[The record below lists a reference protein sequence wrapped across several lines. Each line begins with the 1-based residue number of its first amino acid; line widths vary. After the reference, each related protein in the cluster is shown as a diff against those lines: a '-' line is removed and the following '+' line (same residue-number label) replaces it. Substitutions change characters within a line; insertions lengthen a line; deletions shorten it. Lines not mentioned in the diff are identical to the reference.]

1 MRLLGRAVLLA
12 SVIVVGTVRAD
23 CYMHNPRGSNDR
35 NREQNSNRNNANRL
49 FNSQNNAAGGYP
61 WAGDPTLVGQPD
73 PLMFFATS
81 KLRLEWTIQHSCGPY
96 GNAEC
101 TLIIQYMNAP
111 ASTNLIRDG
120 YPTGPI
126 TQRAPGYNMSTFIDP
141 NQNADGTNQIP
152 LPPGFS
158 YATGQQFA
166 ANDPYFG
173 TGVDQATLAQN
184 WATFCAGGTVGPYRG
199 VEFGVHESCASYAR
213 CRTTSRNQGL
223 YTADQA
229 LGGNDASYTRQQAN
243 QNRFGLECQE
253 ERDYYPYWNPSE
265 WKDIAVLTSNSS
277 WCAYMQAQSQNIMD
291 RYYCVMPAGATALA
305 PITQAA
311 CVRSLGTW
319 TRWPNW
325 GLPAPPCIQHATSRD
340 NHLGNDQVEM
350 FAGQPQPVTANY
362 VWTIPA
368 SLRGQRFVVR
378 FRYNI
383 SATTTDAYADFNS
396 PPGKMTNSALNCQR
410 GAVGANGGGQ
420 CSNDLSQT
428 GGPVALYNNPYVLL
442 WNAAQENDGMQHR
455 YLALAVNTA
464 QVGRTFQDRSYV
476 MEVRQ
481 DMPKCTGQVINLN
494 VRGKRGNIV
503 QAYPAV
509 EYDWVPNHVQA
520 TQQDCFD
527 VQWTGSD
534 FNPAGV
540 AGEGADQTDRHNLVE
555 FQTAGTN
562 PSSPDYAH
570 LIPKWGPSVALFSA
584 ADAKMLAYANQSL
597 PACANLVADNGNTN
611 NQYSN
616 CAKLN
621 AAPNTYRHPTLL
633 SFPIGGYVAGTT
645 RNNNFSNRHQKLHI
659 IITSSITTGVW
670 IAIAV
675 VTSIIVASAGAC
687 LYAWRRPNSSLGRA
701 VKSLVYGR
709 RAFDGPQP
717 QNDTVKYAGFQDA
730 APAADPAPGAPAA
743 P

>member
-1 MRLLGRAVLLA
+1 M
-12 SVIVVGTVRAD
+12 
-23 CYMHNPRGSNDR
+23 
-35 NREQNSNRNNANRL
+35 
-49 FNSQNNAAGGYP
+49 
-61 WAGDPTLVGQPD
+61 
-73 PLMFFATS
+73 
-81 KLRLEWTIQHSCGPY
+81 
-96 GNAEC
+96 
-101 TLIIQYMNAP
+101 
-111 ASTNLIRDG
+111 
-120 YPTGPI
+120 
-126 TQRAPGYNMSTFIDP
+126 
-141 NQNADGTNQIP
+141 
-152 LPPGFS
+152 
-158 YATGQQFA
+158 
-166 ANDPYFG
+166 
-173 TGVDQATLAQN
+173 
-184 WATFCAGGTVGPYRG
+184 
-199 VEFGVHESCASYAR
+199 
-213 CRTTSRNQGL
+213 
-223 YTADQA
+223 
-229 LGGNDASYTRQQAN
+229 
-243 QNRFGLECQE
+243 
-253 ERDYYPYWNPSE
+253 
-265 WKDIAVLTSNSS
+265 LTSNSS

-503 QAYPAV
+503 QAYR
-509 EYDWVPNHVQA
+509 
-520 TQQDCFD
+520 T
-527 VQWTGSD
+527 SL
-534 FNPAGV
+534 
-540 AGEGADQTDRHNLVE
+540 DRMRR
-555 FQTAGTN
+555 A
-562 PSSPDYAH
+562 S
-570 LIPKWGPSVALFSA
+570 
-584 ADAKMLAYANQSL
+584 
-597 PACANLVADNGNTN
+597 
-611 NQYSN
+611 
-616 CAKLN
+616 
-621 AAPNTYRHPTLL
+621 PTLTWVRQRR
-633 SFPIGGYVAGTT
+633 SSTTGCRTTSRRRSRTASTCSGRDRISTRRAWQARVPTRPTGTT
-645 RNNNFSNRHQKLHI
+645 W
-659 IITSSITTGVW
+659 SSSRRRARTR
-670 IAIAV
+670 
-675 VTSIIVASAGAC
+675 
-687 LYAWRRPNSSLGRA
+687 RRPTTR
-701 VKSLVYGR
+701 
-709 RAFDGPQP
+709 
-717 QNDTVKYAGFQDA
+717 T
-730 APAADPAPGAPAA
+730 
-743 P
+743 